1 MRREFEHGLAQLTIA
16 SSSVENSHRFSCCSD
31 TSLGHQKENHWR
43 ECLGLTSYMAER
55 HVRHKSAYKAWLEA
69 EAEHR
74 VSRAQHMRTRNHR
87 HWPSGTR
94 IKYWRADVN
103 RSGVDTRARKP
114 KGGWLGPVVVRCQER
129 GRAQEGV
136 DLPKGVVWIVVMG
149 RLLRVAPEHL
159 RPLSERED

>member
-1 MRREFEHGLAQLTIA
+1 
-16 SSSVENSHRFSCCSD
+16 
-31 TSLGHQKENHWR
+31 
-43 ECLGLTSYMAER
+43 MAER
-55 HVRHKSAYKAWLEA
+55 HVRHKPAYKAWLDA

-94 IKYWRADVN
+94 TKYWRADVD
-103 RSGVDTRARKP
+103 RSGVAQLASSQGGHTRTKT
-114 KGGWLGPVVVRCQER
+114 KGGWLGPVVVRCHER

-136 DLPKGVVWIVVMG
+136 DLPQGVVWIVVMG
-149 RLLRVAPEHL
+149 TLLRVAPEHL